1 MKTQVTITMDAD
13 VKRDLQS
20 FAKEVGMTMS
30 ALLNLS
36 AKKLTHTRHLDF
48 DFSRIMTPEI
58 LQARKQALDDI
69 ETETNLIPLNSL

>member
-1 MKTQVTITMDAD
+1 MKTQVTITLDVD

-30 ALLNLS
+30 SLLNLS

-48 DFSRIMTPEI
+48 DFSRIMMPEDMKI
-58 LQARKQALDDI
+58 EKSALADLKKGKFIYRID
-69 ETETNLIPLNSL
+69 N

>member
-13 VKRDLQS
+13 VKRDLQA

-36 AKKLTHTRHLDF
+36 AKKLTYTRHLDF
-48 DFSRIMTPEI
+48 DFSRIMTPKI
-58 LQARKQALDDI
+58 LKARKQALNDI
-69 ETETNLIPLNSL
+69 ESGNNIIPISSL